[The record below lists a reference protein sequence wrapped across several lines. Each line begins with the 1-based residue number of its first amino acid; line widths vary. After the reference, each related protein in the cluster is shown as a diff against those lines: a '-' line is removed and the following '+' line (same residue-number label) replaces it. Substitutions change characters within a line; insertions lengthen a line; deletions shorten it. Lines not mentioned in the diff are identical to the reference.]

1 MKKNMKT
8 LAVVAAAAAALTLTG
23 CMSMPGGIMDK
34 SKPMEQNGYT
44 VVGPKVEAQQW
55 SFVVLGI
62 PFSNVQ
68 GSPSQ
73 KMYERCLRE
82 AGNGADALIEYS
94 MDTTMIILGPLGTIT
109 RQTMTGTPV
118 KTK

>member
-1 MKKNMKT
+1 MKKILAMA
-8 LAVVAAAAAALTLTG
+8 LAVATALALTG
-23 CMSMPGGIMDK
+23 CLSLPGPIIDK

-55 SFVVLGI
+55 ALVLLGI
-62 PFSNVQ
+62 PISNVS

-73 KMYERCLRE
+73 RMYERCLAE

-94 MDTTMIILGPLGTIT
+94 MDTTMIVLGGLGTIT
-109 RQTMTGTPV
+109 RQTLTGTPV